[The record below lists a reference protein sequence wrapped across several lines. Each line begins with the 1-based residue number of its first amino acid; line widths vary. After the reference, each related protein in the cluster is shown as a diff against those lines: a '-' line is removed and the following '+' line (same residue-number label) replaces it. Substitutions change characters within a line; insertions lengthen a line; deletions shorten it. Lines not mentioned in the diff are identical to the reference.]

1 MCLNQLLED
10 EQIAL
15 MRYSAAT
22 KPSEVMGYRRK
33 IESIGQCFKS
43 FPYRHR
49 PYLSPIVRRGA
60 LASARPGRSDDCS
73 YRLIE
78 RKDVLNCNIAKEQ
91 QTQLPPKRKN

>member
-22 KPSEVMGYRRK
+22 KPSEVMRYRRK
-33 IESIGQCFKS
+33 IESLGQRFKS

-49 PYLSPIVRRGA
+49 PYLSQIVRPDA
-60 LASARPGRSDDCS
+60 IASARPQRSNEFS
-73 YRLIE
+73 YRAVE
-78 RKDVLNCNIAKEQ
+78 RKDF
-91 QTQLPPKRKN
+91 

>member
-22 KPSEVMGYRRK
+22 KPSEVMRYRRR
-33 IESIGQCFKS
+33 IESLGQRFKS

-49 PYLSPIVRRGA
+49 PYLSPNVRTGPI
-60 LASARPGRSDDCS
+60 ASSLPRRSGEFS
-73 YRLIE
+73 YRMIE
-78 RKDVLNCNIAKEQ
+78 RKDV
-91 QTQLPPKRKN
+91 

>member
-22 KPSEVMGYRRK
+22 KPSEVMRYRRK
-33 IESIGQCFKS
+33 IASLGQRLKS

-49 PYLSPIVRRGA
+49 PYLSPNVGTGA
-60 LASARPGRSDDCS
+60 ITSPCHQRSDEFSC
-73 YRLIE
+73 RTIE
-78 RKDVLNCNIAKEQ
+78 QKDV
-91 QTQLPPKRKN
+91 

>member
-22 KPSEVMGYRRK
+22 KPSEVMRYRPK
-33 IESIGQCFKS
+33 IESLGQRFKS

-49 PYLSPIVRRGA
+49 PYLSPNVRSGA
-60 LASARPGRSDDCS
+60 IASARPRRSDEFS
-73 YRLIE
+73 YRMIE
-78 RKDVLNCNIAKEQ
+78 RKDV
-91 QTQLPPKRKN
+91 